1 MSITMG
7 GAGYFVKGFRLL
19 WQPRIRPFVVIPL
32 LVNILLFAVLTTVLI
47 NQFDALL
54 TWLTAQLGDW
64 LEWILWLLWL
74 IVGALWLLV
83 YGFSFAMISNLI
95 AAPFYGLLAEQV
107 ELHLR
112 GQGQSEALTLRS
124 LLALTG
130 RTLVREVQKL
140 LYFLPRL
147 LLVVLL
153 SLILYFIPGIGLLV
167 PGLYFLW
174 GAWSLA
180 LQNSDFAADNNQ
192 LSFAHLRRRCARQRG
207 LSLSFG
213 AVAMLASST
222 PLLNLLAVP
231 AAVAG
236 ATALWV
242 ERLADDVRQVK

>member
-1 MSITMG
+1 MITMG
-7 GAGYFVKGFRLL
+7 GAGYFLKGLKLL
-19 WQPRIRPFVVIPL
+19 WQPGIPAFVVIPL
-32 LVNILLFAVLTTVLI
+32 LINILLFAVLTTVLVS
-47 NQFDALL
+47 QFDALF
-54 TWLTAQLGDW
+54 TWLAAQLPSW
-64 LEWILWLLWL
+64 LQWLLWLLWV
-74 IVGALWLLV
+74 IVGAVWLLI
-83 YGFSFAMISNLI
+83 YGYSFAIISNLI

-112 GQGQSEALTLRS
+112 GQVQSEALTFSS

-147 LLVVLL
+147 LLVVLV

-180 LQNSDFAADNNQ
+180 LQNTDFAADNNK
-192 LSFAHLRRRCARQRG
+192 LSFPDLRRRCAQRRG

-213 AVAMLASST
+213 AVAVLASSV
-222 PLLNLLAVP
+222 PLFNLLAVP

-242 ERLADDVRQVK
+242 DRLASDVAPTD

>member
-1 MSITMG
+1 MG
-7 GAGYFVKGFRLL
+7 GAGYFVKGLKLL
-19 WQPRIRPFVVIPL
+19 WQPGIRAFVVIPL
-32 LVNILLFAVLTTVLI
+32 LINILLFAVLTTVLV
-47 NQFDALL
+47 NQFDALF
-54 TWLTAQLGDW
+54 TWLAAQLPGW
-64 LEWILWLLWL
+64 LQWLLWLLWV
-74 IVGALWLLV
+74 IVAAVWLLI
-83 YGFSFAMISNLI
+83 YGYTFAIISNLI
-95 AAPFYGLLAEQV
+95 AAPFYGLLAEKV

-112 GQGQSEALTLRS
+112 CQVQSEAMTLSS
-124 LLALTG
+124 LMALTA

-147 LLVVLL
+147 LLVVLV

-180 LQNSDFAADNNQ
+180 LQNTDFAADNNK
-192 LSFAHLRRRCARQRG
+192 LSFADLRRRCARRRG

-213 AVAMLASST
+213 AVAVLASSI
-222 PLLNLLAVP
+222 PLFNLLAVP

-242 ERLADDVRQVK
+242 ERLAADSGQGD